1 MMGKSNAGSACQ
13 ESLRW
18 VQGGEESGCEYIPEL
33 RTESGFTDRLR
44 RNSTRYCAEVIL
56 YRIILDITGYR
67 FTL

>member
-33 RTESGFTDRLR
+33 PSERAGALVGMRRVRRTPAL
-44 RNSTRYCAEVIL
+44 
-56 YRIILDITGYR
+56 
-67 FTL
+67 

>member
-33 RTESGFTDRLR
+33 PSERAGALVGMRRVRPLQRRGAAHSVRLQTARLR
-44 RNSTRYCAEVIL
+44 RI
-56 YRIILDITGYR
+56 
-67 FTL
+67 